1 MNNIIFLSL
10 TNKIINNPKNV
21 ISAGINAISQINAII
36 KFQELYKIKRSIF
49 LIPNSDFK
57 NEIEEAISK
66 TKIKLK
72 DTFIYDTDPTLL
84 TAQIE
89 KLTRYSQRKQR
100 LKDEIERLENSN
112 EVNKEKKISLVITNS
127 KNTTIA
133 SKNSKGEAQ
142 TNRIVVNVNVK
153 IILAENNIVVK
164 NFSKSSIYDV
174 IDRKSE
180 QKLIENKLIEN
191 LSGEIALQII
201 FEILKNSK

>member
-1 MNNIIFLSL
+1 MTKLKKIFILL
-10 TNKIINNPKNV
+10 TFFLFFSNCGYTPIFSKKDVNFSIEN
-21 ISAGINAISQINAII
+21 I
-36 KFQELYKIKRSIF
+36 KFLGDRDVKEKINHSLSNYKNK
-49 LIPNSDFK
+49 PD
-57 NEIEEAISK
+57 
-66 TKIKLK
+66 
-72 DTFIYDTDPTLL
+72 
-84 TAQIE
+84 
-89 KLTRYSQRKQR
+89 
-100 LKDEIERLENSN
+100 
-112 EVNKEKKISLVITNS
+112 KEKKISLVITNS

-142 TNRIVVNVNVK
+142 TNRIIVNVNVK
-153 IILAENNIVVK
+153 IILAENNIVEK